1 MSFWGRI
8 KFSLKQA
15 FSAGQRATDAEAVDG
30 GPFQAHQKAQIIHLA
45 TEILD
50 GRLGLID
57 GSSQLLL
64 YMGGFPEAF
73 PHFTVLFDER
83 QLQDVIPILGE
94 VRIAADRFHPLP
106 GSPDRQ
112 HWSAEVIA
120 KRDHDRETFESSIRP
135 QVTEACRNIVH
146 WLNATPGA
154 EK

>member
-73 PHFTVLFDER
+73 PTSLSCSMNVSCRTSFPFWARSESRPIGFTR
-83 QLQDVIPILGE
+83 SP
-94 VRIAADRFHPLP
+94 AARTA
-106 GSPDRQ
+106 GIGVQ
-112 HWSAEVIA
+112 
-120 KRDHDRETFESSIRP
+120 K
-135 QVTEACRNIVH
+135 
-146 WLNATPGA
+146 
-154 EK
+154 